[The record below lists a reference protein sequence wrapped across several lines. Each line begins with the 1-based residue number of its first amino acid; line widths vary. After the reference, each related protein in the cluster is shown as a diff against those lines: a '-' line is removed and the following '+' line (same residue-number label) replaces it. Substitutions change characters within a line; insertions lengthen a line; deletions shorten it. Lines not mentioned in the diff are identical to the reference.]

1 MKVPLSRPSIS
12 SDMVKAVND
21 VFSNERLVGG
31 RSVELFED
39 DFSNYI
45 GTNTAISVSSGAS
58 ALFLILKAMN
68 IKRGDLVLTSSATF
82 IATANAISHCGA
94 TPVFVD
100 INKLDNNMA
109 VQELGKALDKHK
121 TKIKAV
127 LPVHLYGRPVD
138 IEGILRIAGE
148 YDIPVVED
156 ACQAHGASYGS
167 KKAGN
172 LGYAAAFSFYTSKNI
187 TVGGDGGM
195 ITTNDYELAK
205 KIKQLRNQGSN
216 EGNRYL
222 HEFIGYN
229 MRLNT
234 INAAF
239 GRIQLKYIDQW
250 LKNRR
255 EISRRYMSRLKKV
268 REIRLQLKDDDKIKS
283 AWHLFVIKT
292 NERDKLKEY
301 LENNLIETGIHYPI
315 PVHLQPPYLADSK
328 SPRRS
333 LKNTEEWSQEIL
345 SLPIFNEM
353 SREENEY
360 VIERIIQYY
369 EGM

>member
-234 INAAF
+234 INAVLEF
-239 GRIQLKYIDQW
+239 
-250 LKNRR
+250 
-255 EISRRYMSRLKKV
+255 
-268 REIRLQLKDDDKIKS
+268 
-283 AWHLFVIKT
+283 FVTGFSTKT
-292 NERDKLKEY
+292 
-301 LENNLIETGIHYPI
+301 
-315 PVHLQPPYLADSK
+315 
-328 SPRRS
+328 
-333 LKNTEEWSQEIL
+333 
-345 SLPIFNEM
+345 SLPPLNAM
-353 SREENEY
+353 
-360 VIERIIQYY
+360 RICS
-369 EGM
+369 